1 MLHVTLLSS
10 TDNGVRQQF
19 TDVLSRLK
27 KDTTSIPHLESTY
40 SLTEQA
46 VTLAREYLASQD
58 FDECVDVIGFGSMG
72 RFEMSEESD
81 LDYLVVCHNDAHEP
95 HEEVAEKADGLR
107 SVVIPGKEL
116 REPGSTGMFGVS
128 VKDVDLYEVV
138 GLEDDTNSGHSR
150 RVLLLEESVSL
161 FRPEL
166 HAELLRKMVARY
178 VETIPLVNSKV
189 PRFLVNDL
197 ARYWRQLTVD
207 YQAKSESNSQS
218 ALRRLKLL
226 VPRKFTYAS
235 SVLPLLTLE
244 LRDIEQESVVDRV
257 VETFQKPP
265 TLRFLEEIEYLESMY
280 PEANIA
286 RDGLAAVDAVE
297 RFNGLLGNSSWR
309 EQING
314 ISSREEAASVPEFKE
329 ARQIARDL
337 EVALDTIFFSSPLE
351 TLTRKH
357 LVF

>member
-1 MLHVTLLSS
+1 MLRLTPPNG
-10 TDNGVRQQF
+10 TDTGVRGQF
-19 TDVLSRLK
+19 ADVLSRLN
-27 KDTTSIPHLESTY
+27 KDAASIPHLDSTY
-40 SLTEQA
+40 SRTEQA
-46 VTLAREYLASQD
+46 VALARDYLAAHD
-58 FDECVDVIGFGSMG
+58 LDDCLDVVGFGSMG

-81 LDYLVVCHNDAHEP
+81 LDYLVVCHDGAHEP
-95 HEEVAEKADGLR
+95 HDEAAQKADGLR

-128 VKDVDLYEVV
+128 VRDVDLYEVI
-138 GLEDDTNSGHSR
+138 GLEDDTNRAHSR

-207 YQAKSESNSQS
+207 YQAKSESKSQS

-226 VPRKFTYAS
+226 VPRKFTYAA
-235 SVLPLLTLE
+235 SVLPLLTLD
-244 LRDIEQESVVDRV
+244 LRDIGQDSVVDRI

-265 TLRFLEEIEYLESMY
+265 TLRFLEEIEYLEGMH
-280 PEANIA
+280 PAAKIA

-297 RFNGLLGNSSWR
+297 RFNGLLGSSSWR
-309 EQING
+309 EQINR
-314 ISSREEAASVPEFKE
+314 ISSREEAALVPEFQE
-329 ARQIARDL
+329 ARQIAREL
-337 EVALDTIFFSSPLE
+337 ESVIDSIFFSPPLE
-351 TLTRKH
+351 TLTRKY